1 MYQARLTMIAL
12 FCCGLAAAQ
21 TPPQTPRQAL
31 LEMLFT
37 GTPEAF
43 NKHLLVATRAT
54 LEKAPAESQ
63 SQFSFGLALAN
74 MARSNGT
81 LQLHDT
87 GPVLLTVEDQK
98 TQQTA
103 VVRVEREQASGNDAD
118 LELSFSSFQAGREQ
132 TLGISP
138 RLMVHMRQESQLWK
152 LAEIGFSARLR
163 LDDPQFLAGISRAME
178 SARQKQQAATTSG
191 DAGMANETRA
201 LGYMRTLNTAEIT
214 YRASY
219 PQMGYTCSLADL
231 GGGAGAPSEHAAG
244 LITAQLASGTA
255 AGYLFRL
262 SGCTGRPAETY
273 RISAVPASGAK
284 VRAFCSDESGL
295 IRYSEDGSAE
305 RCWRQGKPTR

>member
-1 MYQARLTMIAL
+1 MFYRLLTMLLLLVCVAS
-12 FCCGLAAAQ
+12 AQ
-21 TPPQTPRQAL
+21 TPTQTPRQAL

-43 NKHLLVATRAT
+43 NKHLLAATRAT

-74 MARSNGT
+74 MARSNGA

-103 VVRVEREQASGNDAD
+103 VVRVEREQVSGNDAD

-132 TLGISP
+132 TLGVSP

-178 SARQKQQAATTSG
+178 GARQKQQVATTSG
-191 DAGMANETRA
+191 EAGMANETRA

-219 PQMGYTCSLADL
+219 PQVGYTCSLADL
-231 GGGAGAPSEHAAG
+231 GGAGAPSEHAAG
-244 LITAQLASGTA
+244 LITSQLASGRA

-262 SGCTGRPAETY
+262 SGCNGRPAESY
-273 RISAVPASGAK
+273 RTSAVPLSGAK
-284 VRAFCSDESGL
+284 LRAFCSDESGL

-305 RCWRQGKPTR
+305 SCWRAGKPTR